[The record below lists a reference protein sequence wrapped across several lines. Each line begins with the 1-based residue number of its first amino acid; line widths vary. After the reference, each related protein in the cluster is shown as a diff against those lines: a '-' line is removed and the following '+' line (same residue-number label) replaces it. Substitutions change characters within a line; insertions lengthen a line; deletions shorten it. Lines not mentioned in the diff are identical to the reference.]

1 MRTEPKIVLLV
12 EDEPLLGELMTEALT
27 DKGFAVVASTDAGGA
42 LRHLLSGADCD
53 ILFTDIELGE
63 GMDGATLAQLAH
75 AMRPALPIVYTS
87 GRRSPDDFVTVPG
100 ATFLPKPYSLSDVDR
115 TLAQKLGE
123 TAPVTPPFRR
133 ARGTAPASGYDNR
146 R

>member
-1 MRTEPKIVLLV
+1 MKAAPKIVLLV

-53 ILFTDIELGE
+53 ILFTDIDLGA
-63 GMDGATLAQLAH
+63 GMDGATLAQLVH
-75 AMRPALPIVYTS
+75 EMRPALPIVYTS
-87 GRRSPDDFVTVPG
+87 GRRSLHEFATVPG
-100 ATFLPKPYSLSDVDR
+100 AAFLPKPYSLSDVDR

-123 TAPVTPPFRR
+123 QQRLVESA
-133 ARGTAPASGYDNR
+133 GY
-146 R
+146 

>member
-1 MRTEPKIVLLV
+1 MKAEPKIVLLV

-27 DKGFAVVASTDAGGA
+27 DKGFSVVASTDAGGA

-115 TLAQKLGE
+115 TLVEKLGE

-133 ARGTAPASGYDNR
+133 APRTVPASGYGNR